1 MQGNYGWAREG
12 NEQLSDR
19 LKEVKLENKGLRGIA
34 ADYERVKRAFG
45 AGEIGRA
52 SCRERV

>member
-1 MQGNYGWAREG
+1 MAAMRERAII
-12 NEQLSDR
+12 LLD
-19 LKEVKLENKGLRGIA
+19 VTGLGLLVAGAWSTWGI
-34 ADYERVKRAFG
+34 G